1 MNIKAK
7 KEWLT
12 KEEYNQIINNPY
24 LPRKDDLIIQMLYG
38 CAFRVSE
45 LCNIKIKD
53 IHIPNATITI
63 WESKTSNSPALVP
76 VPSPILKL
84 IYQWITAHRL
94 KKNRYLFF
102 SSHSQKLSRSQIHRL
117 IKEAAQKAGIEKE
130 ISSHAFRRTRA
141 THLLDAGLPIEQVSR
156 LLRHKYLSSTMVY
169 LRISIKGL
177 QNAINKIDTAD
188 F

>member
-1 MNIKAK
+1 MKIKAT

-12 KEEYNQIINNPY
+12 KEEYNRIINNPY

-45 LCNIKIKD
+45 LCNLKVKD

-94 KKNRYLFF
+94 NKNRYLFF

-117 IKEAAQKAGIEKE
+117 IKKAAQKADIEKE
-130 ISSHAFRRTRA
+130 ISSHTFRSYVAKRIMPRNTNP
-141 THLLDAGLPIEQVSR
+141 HII
-156 LLRHKYLSSTMVY
+156 LSS
-169 LRISIKGL
+169 IKL
-177 QNAINKIDTAD
+177 
-188 F
+188 